1 MERIPLKLKGA
12 FGMMPLGKMF
22 GRIQDWV
29 FEGVPALIPG
39 NQDLPAHSQVCAFV
53 SEGLIVRSDLNPGLV
68 VQPRKDLRILVLCDF
83 HFLED
88 EDLDRIAALEYD
100 VCLVLGDI
108 LFGALPRI
116 RELVRKPIFAVG
128 GNHDTRKMYE
138 QVKIPYIHGQVVCVN
153 GWTIAGIEGSHRYK
167 NTSEVCMMTH
177 EESLAVA
184 EELPK
189 ADILISHDASYE
201 KFGSAPN
208 RVGLQGISRYIQK
221 NGPILHLHGHHH
233 LYDRYYIWDTLCLA
247 CYRAMLVGTDGSV
260 EVVF

>member
-1 MERIPLKLKGA
+1 MMA
-12 FGMMPLGKMF
+12 FGKMVDKFQGLFYEGAPVFMPG
-22 GRIQDWV
+22 GRDLEACVQMGAVVSASVKPQDGIGI
-29 FEGVPALIPG
+29 EAAI
-39 NQDLPAHSQVCAFV
+39 SQ
-53 SEGLIVRSDLNPGLV
+53 
-68 VQPRKDLRILVLCDF
+68 RKDLRILVLCDF

-88 EDLDRIAALEYD
+88 GELDRIGALEYD

-116 RELVRKPIFAVG
+116 RELVQKPIFAVG
-128 GNHDTRKMYE
+128 GNHDTREMYG
-138 QVKIPYIHGQVVCVN
+138 QVGIPYIHGQVVCVN
-153 GWTIAGIEGSHRYK
+153 GWSIVGIEGSHRYK
-167 NTSEVCMMTH
+167 NTSELCMLTQ
-177 EESLAVA
+177 EESLAIA

-221 NGPILHLHGHHH
+221 NGPYLHLHGHHH

-247 CYRAMLVGTDGSV
+247 CYRAMLVATDGSV